1 MLELTF
7 TLENTMFLIR
17 TTLVISL
24 GLVTTCALRAQVV
37 RDEIHTLTSI
47 TAPENAFLS
56 GTPRGVPSTLAG
68 DLRIP
73 RPGSDRLP
81 VVVLLHGTG
90 GISGQVTDWEQELN
104 AMGIATFRLD
114 SYTGR
119 GLTTT
124 FNDQD
129 QFGRLNMMYDAWRA
143 FELLERHPR
152 IDPER
157 IALMGFSLGGQAT
170 LAASTRRFQKS
181 YGPTSRREF
190 ATYVPFYPQCN
201 IRYRGDEELTS
212 KPVRVFHGSAD
223 DWAPIAPCRPL
234 IEQAKSKG
242 ADISLTEFPDA
253 HHIFDWQ
260 LVRQPLRIGTAQA
273 IKACRVQEGPNAT
286 YVNAESGADFT
297 WKDACVTRGA
307 TIGFNEAASVAARKS
322 VKEHLAL
329 VLRP

>member
-1 MLELTF
+1 MRSTIARSL
-7 TLENTMFLIR
+7 FLVMGVV
-17 TTLVISL
+17 LIS
-24 GLVTTCALRAQVV
+24 VAHAQVA
-37 RDEIHTLTSI
+37 RDEIHVFASV
-47 TAPENAFLS
+47 TAPEQAFLS
-56 GTPRGVPSTLAG
+56 GRLQGAPATLAG

-81 VVVLLHGTG
+81 AVILLHGTG

-152 IDPER
+152 VDPER
-157 IALMGFSLGGQAT
+157 IALMGFSLGGQGT
-170 LAASTRRFQKS
+170 LAASTKRFQKL
-181 YGPTSRREF
+181 YGPASRREF
-190 ATYVPFYPQCN
+190 ATYIPFYPQCN
-201 IRYRGDEELTS
+201 IRYRGDDELTA
-212 KPVRVFHGSAD
+212 KPVRVFHGTAD

-234 IEQAKSKG
+234 IEQAKMKG
-242 ADISLTEFPDA
+242 ADVSLTEYPDA

-260 LVRQPLRIGTAQA
+260 LIKQPVRIATAQA
-273 IKACRVQEGPNAT
+273 IKACRVEEGPNAA
-286 YVNAESGADFT
+286 YVNAQSGEAFT
-297 WKDACVTRGA
+297 WKDSCVTRGA
-307 TIGFNEAASVAARKS
+307 TIGFNEAAFLASRKS
-322 VKEHLAL
+322 VKEHLVA